1 MEIEQAKGIIRDLE
15 ALLPASP
22 YSNFRERFVVHLETL
37 EQKSAWDDT
46 DLKFRLKAD
55 ALLTLYEW
63 IFGVND
69 LVVKPYG

>member
-1 MEIEQAKGIIRDLE
+1 MEIEQAKAIIHELE
-15 ALLPASP
+15 ALLPDSS
-22 YSNFRERFVVHLETL
+22 YSNFRERFVAHLEYL

-55 ALLTLYEW
+55 ALLSFYER

-69 LVVKPYG
+69 LVEKPYG